1 MKIVICSTNLS
12 AHARRFLAH
21 AGDFKKSQIGMRL
34 LVQEFDTGRGI
45 GETQDLTELPP
56 LPSTPLPRCAA
67 GGARGGAEFRAG
79 LMRVGGL
86 EDFALLAKRLLGK

>member
-34 LVQEFDTGRGI
+34 LVQELI
-45 GETQDLTELPP
+45 QVAEL
-56 LPSTPLPRCAA
+56 
-67 GGARGGAEFRAG
+67 
-79 LMRVGGL
+79 V
-86 EDFALLAKRLLGK
+86 KRKT